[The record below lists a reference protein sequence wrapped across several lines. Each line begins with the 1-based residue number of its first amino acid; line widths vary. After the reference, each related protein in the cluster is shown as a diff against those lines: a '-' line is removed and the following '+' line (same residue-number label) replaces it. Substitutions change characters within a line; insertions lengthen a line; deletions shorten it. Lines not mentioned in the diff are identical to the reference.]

1 MAVTVELSPEKEA
14 ALASQARAAHM
25 PTERYLAEIVERA
38 LEIHQRRA
46 AEMLGRHL
54 DSMASDISPETTS
67 GEMEAALDEALGQV
81 RPQRRWQR

>member
-38 LEIHQRRA
+38 LDNHRRKA
-46 AEMLGRHL
+46 AAMLGQHL
-54 DSMASDISPETTS
+54 DSMAAGISPETTS
-67 GEMEAALDEALGQV
+67 AEMEAALEEALAHA
-81 RPQRRWQR
+81 RPQRLWRP